1 MSREKKRFPDF
12 DHTYCPR
19 FEHIYLAKLDYRK
32 WEQVK
37 QFVQIQSY
45 RPLQTFS
52 RTYLAAWI
60 QIKQLTEENKISN
73 QTVHHQSA
81 TKFAFMLQ
89 DIKKNYKPVKLLK
102 YLLHF

>member
-1 MSREKKRFPDF
+1 MSREIKRIPDF

-19 FEHIYLAKLDYRK
+19 FEHIYLTKLDYRK
-32 WEQVK
+32 WKQVK

-73 QTVHHQSA
+73 QINA
-81 TKFAFMLQ
+81 A